1 MSHCC
6 KPFVTFHETSG
17 VGAAV
22 SPAYLLSDQSAAISC
37 RIRMFT
43 TRPCSRKINL
53 EKAQAPLDVVRRAYR
68 GARQMPVVN
77 VTGDYTD

>member
-1 MSHCC
+1 
-6 KPFVTFHETSG
+6 
-17 VGAAV
+17 
-22 SPAYLLSDQSAAISC
+22 
-37 RIRMFT
+37 MFT